1 MEVIKQFLIDFFA
14 SPLVMKIMMFLS
26 AFFAPLMKLYLL
38 LLFLTI
44 VDYLIDIVVWY
55 VNERKH
61 SKHTTVTLPFVLKII
76 MYSLLVIVVH
86 AVQVFLIED
95 IFDFFKLVVAIPII
109 AELLGIVASVERY
122 TGVQIVDKV
131 KNYLGKWISDKE
143 GK

>member
-1 MEVIKQFLIDFFA
+1 MLAIKQFFIDFFA
-14 SPLVMKIMMFLS
+14 SPLVMKILMFLS

-44 VDYLIDIVVWY
+44 VDYCIDITVWY
-55 VNERKH
+55 INQRKV

-86 AVQVFLIED
+86 AVQVYLIED

-109 AELLGIVASVERY
+109 AETLGIVASVERY
-122 TGVQIVDKV
+122 TGVQILDKV
-131 KNYLGKWISDKE
+131 KGYLGRWINSKEDK
-143 GK
+143 